1 METTNRERA
10 EKYAQLPYTV
20 EVARDETT
28 DGRPVYIA
36 RLSEMDGCIGQ
47 GETIEQAVDDLKQAA
62 VDYIES
68 LLDDGLPVP
77 QPASFATAMNSATSA
92 TITLSNSQP
101 VAGDQDEQDKTT
113 RLFEAALLMS

>member
-28 DGRPVYIA
+28 AGRPVYIA

-77 QPASFATAMNSATSA
+77 QPAVRATATSSVKSITVPWGNSPSDAGG
-92 TITLSNSQP
+92 Q
-101 VAGDQDEQDKTT
+101 GDQDKEW
-113 RLFEAALLMS
+113 RLSEAVLLTK